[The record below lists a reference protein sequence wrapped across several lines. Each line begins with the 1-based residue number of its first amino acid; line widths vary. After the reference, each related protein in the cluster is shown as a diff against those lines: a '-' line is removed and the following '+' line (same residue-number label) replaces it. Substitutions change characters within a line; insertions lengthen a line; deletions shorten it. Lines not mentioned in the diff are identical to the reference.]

1 MLKVHEGEP
10 LLVRFR
16 RSVRKR
22 RPPVAPVRW
31 DAGEFQDGPWS
42 DVVDLMPQLMVVVD
56 GAGRVLRANAAA
68 RRLLADGGASLG
80 GRSLLDFVVQ
90 QDRKKAASAWAS
102 PRARRL
108 GWQLKLDT
116 SGGGGL
122 FSFDCIPMAAAGDGP
137 FALIGRRITG
147 WGVGYDLLTPGILQG
162 RPSS

>member
-1 MLKVHEGEP
+1 MQKVHEAEP

-16 RSVRKR
+16 RSVRER
-22 RPPVAPVRW
+22 RLPVSRVRW
-31 DAGEFQDGPWS
+31 EAGEFQDGPWS
-42 DVVDLMPQLMVVVD
+42 DVVDLLPQLMMVVD

-80 GRSLLDFVVQ
+80 GRSLLDFVAKP
-90 QDRKKAASAWAS
+90 DRKKAAAAWAS

-116 SGGGGL
+116 SGGRGL
-122 FSFDCIPMAAAGDGP
+122 FSFDCIPMAAADGP
-137 FALIGRRITG
+137 FALIGRRLTG
-147 WGVGYDLLTPGILQG
+147 WGDGGYDLLTPGILQG